1 MYLPHKCLQ
10 VACAAPPDSL
20 EQGEFDGFGYRRDT
34 EDGARFGEPGVRNVE
49 GHPHGCS
56 ILSLVRNSRIRLSAW
71 RTTLSVVAIVVSTA
85 LAARAQGQTVTRTD
99 AMVAGP
105 PGIAIFVREV
115 VGRSPAPN
123 AAPLLLV
130 HDTPAAGAASFDL
143 GVPGGSLAAD
153 LADAGLRVYIM
164 DARGYGRSSRA
175 PRLSSPPR
183 PGVPLTRASEVVED
197 IGAVVDWIR
206 QRTRAPKVA
215 LLGWGAGG
223 HTIGEFATRR
233 PDVVA
238 AVVFYNTLYG
248 GGPEHPLVGKDSG
261 LADPARPGR
270 VNRATLGAYRLYDAA
285 AILKPWDQSIPGADK
300 SAWRDPQVAAAY
312 LAAVLAADPGAPPQ
326 RPPAVRVPTGPLAD
340 AFEVT
345 TGRQPWDAGLIQAP
359 ALIVFAE
366 RDFWSR
372 AEDRDRLQAHLIN
385 AGEVKV
391 VTLTGATHYAHLDRP
406 EHGRQAL
413 IDALKSFLIRS
424 APAPAPRPAG

>member
-1 MYLPHKCLQ
+1 MNRPSYMAAVVL
-10 VACAAPPDSL
+10 VA
-20 EQGEFDGFGYRRDT
+20 Q
-34 EDGARFGEPGVRNVE
+34 
-49 GHPHGCS
+49 
-56 ILSLVRNSRIRLSAW
+56 
-71 RTTLSVVAIVVSTA
+71 A
-85 LAARAQGQTVTRTD
+85 LAVPAAADAQSLLRSD

-105 PGIAIFVREV
+105 PGIAIFMREV
-115 VGRSPAPN
+115 VGRAPSTS
-123 AAPLLLV
+123 AAPLLLI

-153 LADAGLRVYIM
+153 LAEAGLRVYLI

-197 IGAVVDWIR
+197 IGAAVDWIR

-223 HTIGEFATRR
+223 HAVGQFAARR

-248 GGPEHPLVGKDSG
+248 GGPEHPLVGKASG

-270 VNRATLGAYRLYDAA
+270 INRATVGAYRLYDAA

-300 SAWRDPQVAAAY
+300 AAWRDPQVAAAHV
-312 LAAVLAADPGAPPQ
+312 AAVLAADPGAPPQ
-326 RPPAVRVPTGPLAD
+326 RPPAVRVPTGALAD
-340 AFEVT
+340 AFEIT
-345 TGRQPWDAGLIQAP
+345 MGRQAWDAGLVRAR
-359 ALIVFAE
+359 ALIVSSE
-366 RDFWSR
+366 KDFWSR
-372 AEDRDRLQAHLIN
+372 AEDRDRLQAHLVN

-391 VTLTGATHYAHLDRP
+391 VTLPGATHYAHLDRA
-406 EHGRQAL
+406 ERGRQAL
-413 IDALKSFLIRS
+413 LDALKAFLLKG
-424 APAPAPRPAG
+424 P

>member
-1 MYLPHKCLQ
+1 
-10 VACAAPPDSL
+10 
-20 EQGEFDGFGYRRDT
+20 
-34 EDGARFGEPGVRNVE
+34 
-49 GHPHGCS
+49 
-56 ILSLVRNSRIRLSAW
+56 
-71 RTTLSVVAIVVSTA
+71 
-85 LAARAQGQTVTRTD
+85 
-99 AMVAGP
+99 
-105 PGIAIFVREV
+105 
-115 VGRSPAPN
+115 
-123 AAPLLLV
+123 
-130 HDTPAAGAASFDL
+130 
-143 GVPGGSLAAD
+143 
-153 LADAGLRVYIM
+153 
-164 DARGYGRSSRA
+164 
-175 PRLSSPPR
+175 
-183 PGVPLTRASEVVED
+183 VVED
-197 IGAVVDWIR
+197 IGAVIDWIR

-300 SAWRDPQVAAAY
+300 SAWRDPQVAAGY
-312 LAAVLAADPGAPPQ
+312 LAAVLAGDPGAPPQ

>member
-1 MYLPHKCLQ
+1 MP
-10 VACAAPPDSL
+10 AAS
-20 EQGEFDGFGYRRDT
+20 
-34 EDGARFGEPGVRNVE
+34 PGV
-49 GHPHGCS
+49 
-56 ILSLVRNSRIRLSAW
+56 
-71 RTTLSVVAIVVSTA
+71 
-85 LAARAQGQTVTRTD
+85 LAAIAMMFVVPSAHGQVTRTD

-105 PGIAIFVREV
+105 PGIAIFLREI
-115 VGRSPAPN
+115 VGRAPAPN

-143 GVPGGSLAAD
+143 GVPGGSLASD
-153 LADAGLRVYIM
+153 LAEAGLRVYVM

-197 IGAVVDWIR
+197 IGAVIDWIR

-223 HTIGEFATRR
+223 HAIGQFAARR
-233 PDVVA
+233 ADVVA

-248 GGPEHPLVGKDSG
+248 GGPEHPLVGKGSD

-270 VNRATLGAYRLYDAA
+270 INRATVGAYRLYDAA
-285 AILKPWDQSIPGADK
+285 AILKPWDQSIPGANK
-300 SAWRDPQVAAAY
+300 AAWRDPQVAAAY

-326 RPPAVRVPTGPLAD
+326 KPPAVRVPTGPLAD

-359 ALIVFAE
+359 TLIVFAE
-366 RDFWSR
+366 NDFWSR
-372 AEDRDRLQAHLIN
+372 AEDRDRLQAHLVN

-391 VTLTGATHYAHLDRP
+391 VTLPGATHYAHLDRP
-406 EHGRQAL
+406 ERGRQAL
-413 IDALKSFLIRS
+413 IDALKAFLLRS
-424 APAPAPRPAG
+424 PR

>member
-1 MYLPHKCLQ
+1 MGTRSRMRVVP
-10 VACAAPPDSL
+10 AAV
-20 EQGEFDGFGYRRDT
+20 F
-34 EDGARFGEPGVRNVE
+34 A
-49 GHPHGCS
+49 
-56 ILSLVRNSRIRLSAW
+56 
-71 RTTLSVVAIVVSTA
+71 AIAMFAVQPA
-85 LAARAQGQTVTRTD
+85 HAQVTRND

-105 PGIAIFVREV
+105 PGIAIFVREI
-115 VGRSPAPN
+115 VGRSPAPK

-130 HDTPAAGAASFDL
+130 HDTPAAGPASFDL

-153 LADAGLRVYIM
+153 LADAGLRVYLM

-183 PGVPLTRASEVVED
+183 PGVALTRASEVVED

-215 LLGWGAGG
+215 ILGWGAGG
-223 HTIGEFATRR
+223 HSVGQFAARR
-233 PDVVA
+233 PDAVA
-238 AVVFYNTLYG
+238 AVVFYDTLYG
-248 GGPEHPLVGKDSG
+248 GGPDHPLVGKASP

-285 AILKPWDQSIPGADK
+285 AIMKPWDDSIPGADK
-300 SAWRDPQVAAAY
+300 TAWRDPKVAAAY

-345 TGRQPWDAGLIQAP
+345 TGRQAWDAGLVRSP

-372 AEDRDRLQAHLIN
+372 AEDRDRLQAHLVN

-391 VTLTGATHYAHLDRP
+391 VTLPGATHYAHLDRS
-406 EHGRQAL
+406 ERGRQAL
-413 IDALKSFLIRS
+413 LDAIKAFLLGGAR
-424 APAPAPRPAG
+424 

>member
-1 MYLPHKCLQ
+1 MKSSRRMPAAVVVLLWVTGS
-10 VACAAPPDSL
+10 VA
-20 EQGEFDGFGYRRDT
+20 
-34 EDGARFGEPGVRNVE
+34 GA
-49 GHPHGCS
+49 
-56 ILSLVRNSRIRLSAW
+56 
-71 RTTLSVVAIVVSTA
+71 
-85 LAARAQGQTVTRTD
+85 QTVTRTD

-105 PGIAIFVREV
+105 PGIAIFLREI

-123 AAPLLLV
+123 VAPLLLV
-130 HDTPAAGAASFDL
+130 HDTPAAGPASFDL

-153 LADAGLRVYIM
+153 LAEAGLRVYVM

-206 QRTRAPKVA
+206 QRTRDPKVS

-223 HTIGEFATRR
+223 HAVGQFAARR
-233 PDVVA
+233 SDAVA
-238 AVVFYNTLYG
+238 SVVFYNTLYG

-270 VNRATLGAYRLYDAA
+270 VNRATVGAYRLYDAPT
-285 AILKPWDQSIPGADK
+285 ILKPWDQSIPGANK
-300 SAWRDPQVAAAY
+300 AAWRDPQVAAAY
-312 LAAVLAADPGAPPQ
+312 LAAVLAADPGAPPT

-345 TGRQPWDAGLIQAP
+345 TGRQAWDAGLVRAP
-359 ALIVFAE
+359 ALIVYSE
-366 RDFWSR
+366 KDFWSR
-372 AEDRDRLQAHLIN
+372 AEDRDRLQAHLVN

-391 VTLTGATHYAHLDRP
+391 VTLPGATHYAHLDRP
-406 EHGRQAL
+406 ERGRQAL
-413 IDALKSFLIRS
+413 IDALKAFLLRS
-424 APAPAPRPAG
+424 PR

>member
-1 MYLPHKCLQ
+1 MAGVLSYR
-10 VACAAPPDSL
+10 VANPSW
-20 EQGEFDGFGYRRDT
+20 RRT
-34 EDGARFGEPGVRNVE
+34 G
-49 GHPHGCS
+49 
-56 ILSLVRNSRIRLSAW
+56 
-71 RTTLSVVAIVVSTA
+71 RTTLLVLAAIAPAA
-85 LAARAQGQTVTRTD
+85 LASSAVAQTVARSD

-115 VGRSPAPN
+115 VGRATSPN
-123 AAPLLLV
+123 VAPLLLV

-153 LADAGLRVYIM
+153 LAALGLRVYLM

-175 PRLSSPPR
+175 PRLANPPR

-197 IGAVVDWIR
+197 IEAVVGWIR

-223 HTIGEFATRR
+223 HAVGQFAARR

-248 GGPEHPLVGKDSG
+248 GGPDHPLVGRASEI
-261 LADPARPGR
+261 ADRARPGR
-270 VNRATLGAYRLYDAA
+270 INRATLGAYRLYDAT
-285 AILKPWDQSIPGADK
+285 AILKPWDQSIPGPDK
-300 SAWRDPQVAAAY
+300 AAWRDPQVAAAY
-312 LAAVLAADPGAPPQ
+312 ASAVLAADPGAPPQ
-326 RPPAVRVPTGPLAD
+326 RPPAVRVPTGALAD

-345 TGRQPWDAGLIQAP
+345 MGRQAWDAGLVRAP
-359 ALIVFAE
+359 ALIVFSE
-366 RDFWSR
+366 KDFWSR
-372 AEDRDRLQAHLIN
+372 AEDRDRLQAHLVN

-391 VTLTGATHYAHLDRP
+391 VTLPGATHFAHLDRP
-406 EHGRQAL
+406 ERGRQAL
-413 IDALKSFLIRS
+413 IDALKAFLLKAPTS

>member
-1 MYLPHKCLQ
+1 MS
-10 VACAAPPDSL
+10 AC
-20 EQGEFDGFGYRRDT
+20 
-34 EDGARFGEPGVRNVE
+34 
-49 GHPHGCS
+49 
-56 ILSLVRNSRIRLSAW
+56 SRMR
-71 RTTLSVVAIVVSTA
+71 STA
-85 LAARAQGQTVTRTD
+85 AAAMLLACVASANAQVTRAD

-105 PGIAIFVREV
+105 PGIAIFVREI

-123 AAPLLLV
+123 VAPLLLV
-130 HDTPAAGAASFDL
+130 HDSPAAGPASFDL

-153 LADAGLRVYIM
+153 LAEAGQRVYLM

-206 QRTRAPKVA
+206 QRTKASKVA
-215 LLGWGAGG
+215 ILGWGAGG
-223 HTIGEFATRR
+223 HSMGQFAARR

-248 GGPEHPLVGKDSG
+248 GGPDHPLVGKASD
-261 LADPARPGR
+261 LADRARPGR
-270 VNRATLGAYRLYDAA
+270 INRAAVGAYRLYDAV
-285 AILKPWDQSIPGADK
+285 AILKPWDSSIPGADK
-300 SAWRDPQVAAAY
+300 AAWRDPQVAAAHV
-312 LAAVLAADPGAPPQ
+312 AAVLAADPGAPPQ

-345 TGRQPWDAGLIQAP
+345 TGRQPWDAGLVRSP

-372 AEDRDRLQAHLIN
+372 AEDRDRLQAHLVN

-391 VTLTGATHYAHLDRP
+391 VTLPGATHYAHLDRP
-406 EHGRQAL
+406 ERGRQAL
-413 IDALKSFLIRS
+413 LDALKAFLLGS
-424 APAPAPRPAG
+424 PR